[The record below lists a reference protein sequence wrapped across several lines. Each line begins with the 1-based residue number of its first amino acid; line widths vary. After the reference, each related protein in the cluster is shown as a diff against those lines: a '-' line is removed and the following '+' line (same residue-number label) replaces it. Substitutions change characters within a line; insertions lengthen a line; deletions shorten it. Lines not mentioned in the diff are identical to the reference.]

1 MPLVIKVNGV
11 EREMESGSS
20 VADLVREEGLAPN
33 QVAVELNQVL
43 VPRAVRAE
51 QLLAQGDGIELVT
64 MVGGG

>member
-11 EREMESGSS
+11 EREVELGST
-20 VADLVREEGLAPN
+20 VADLVSAEGLAPN

-43 VPRAVRAE
+43 VPRAARAE
-51 QLLAQGDGIELVT
+51 RVLESGDGVELVT

>member
-11 EREMESGSS
+11 EREVESGST
-20 VADLVREEGLAPN
+20 VADLVRAEGLAPN

-43 VPRAVRAE
+43 VPRAARE
-51 QLLAQGDGIELVT
+51 QQELAQDDGVELVT